1 MDLQELIA
9 RARLI
14 FNGAPQRR
22 EIFNLINGKKSAKEL
37 AIKSGR
43 QLTNTLRDLQKLK
56 DLELISPKITEQGG
70 LIKKDNSI
78 VYEQSLLLKHLPSS
92 YFDQPEKVAATK
104 PQKTTRT
111 GINRLPTQISI
122 PTTQQILDICSSGED
137 QLYEFKRAG
146 TEMDKLS
153 KEIAAFANT
162 KAGGIVFYGVEDDG
176 TIENSD
182 LSRQD
187 FDQRIQNSVK
197 NNIAPIPVIKIIE
210 QDILGYKIIL
220 VITPPWNRRDV
231 YHFQDGTYIRRGTNV
246 FKTKVDEDRKLHNGE
261 YVI

>member
-22 EIFNLINGKKSAKEL
+22 AIFNLVNGKRSTKEI

-43 QLTNTLRDLQKLK
+43 RLSNTLKDLQKLK
-56 DLELISPKITEQGG
+56 DLELISLKKTEEGE
-70 LIKKDNSI
+70 LVKKENTG
-78 VYEQSLLLKHLPSS
+78 VYEQSPLLRHLPSS
-92 YFDQPEKVAATK
+92 YFDQPEKIAAVK
-104 PQKTTRT
+104 PKNSQQK
-111 GINRLPTQISI
+111 NKSRLPSEVSV
-122 PTTQQILDICSSGED
+122 PTAEQILDICNSGED
-137 QLYEFKRAG
+137 QIYEFKAAG
-146 TEMDKLS
+146 TAMDKLS

-162 KAGGIVFYGVEDDG
+162 KAGGIIFYGVQDDG
-176 TIENSD
+176 TVENSD

-197 NNIAPIPVIKIIE
+197 NNIAPTPLIRIVE
-210 QDILGYKIIL
+210 QDILGHKIIL
-220 VITPPWNRRDV
+220 IITPPWNRKDV
-231 YHFQDGTYIRRGTNV
+231 YHFQDSTYIRRGTNV
-246 FKTKVDEDRKLHNGE
+246 FKTKVDEDRKLHSGE